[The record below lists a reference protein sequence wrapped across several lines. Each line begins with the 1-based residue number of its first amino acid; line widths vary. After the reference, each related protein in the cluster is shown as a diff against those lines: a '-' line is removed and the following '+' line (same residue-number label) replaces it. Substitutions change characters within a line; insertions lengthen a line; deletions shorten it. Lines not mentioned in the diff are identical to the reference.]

1 MITGKSLNR
10 TTRVWKRLIVLAVT
24 VVLCSSAAG
33 QAKPAP
39 QPVNLEFVQTEI
51 QTVLSAL
58 AATVGFN
65 LVVAPGVTGLV
76 DVHLNQVDW
85 ETALNTLVSA
95 NGYRYFWNN
104 DVLVVLADD
113 GTSVEGLAHRIVHL
127 KYADP
132 AMIQTALTSVLSSR
146 GKIELV
152 GGATPAASTKSAA
165 EPHPM
170 IILTEAPH
178 RMEMVIS
185 LITELDIPRPQFE
198 IGVKFVETDA
208 ESDLGVGF
216 SWPTRISARLSDR
229 DERGSSTDNQEQTP
243 ASAKYPIPDE
253 KFWKFGTLSI
263 GELSGFLEY
272 MKQTG
277 SGRLLSDPRVSV
289 VENEQAT
296 MEVVTTI
303 PIETL
308 TRFTEGAVV
317 QDIVDFQELDVGITL
332 AVKARLND
340 NGEITLEVEPEVE
353 EITGFTGPV
362 DNQRPITAKRGVKT
376 TVRVKDGETL
386 VIGGLVRETEFNTKS
401 KVFLLGDIPL
411 LGALFTHNSKQTEK
425 TDLMIFITPRVISSA
440 G

>member
-1 MITGKSLNR
+1 MPSR
-10 TTRVWKRLIVLAVT
+10 RVCNRLIVMAVI
-24 VVLCSSAAG
+24 VIICCSAMVH
-33 QAKPAP
+33 AKPAP

-65 LVVAPGVTGLV
+65 LVVAPGVTGRV

-95 NGYRYFWNN
+95 NGYRYFWND

-113 GTSVEGLAHRIVHL
+113 GTSVEGLAHRVVHL

-132 AMIQTALTSVLSSR
+132 AMIQTALASVLSSR

-152 GGATPAASTKSAA
+152 GGVTPGASTETAT

-178 RMEMVIS
+178 RIETVSS
-185 LITELDIPRPQFE
+185 LIAELDVPRPQFE

-216 SWPTRISARLSDR
+216 SWPTRISATVSNR
-229 DERGSSTDNQEQTP
+229 DETSSGSGNQEQSP
-243 ASAKYPIPDE
+243 AAAKYPIPDE
-253 KFWKFGTLSI
+253 KIWNFGTLSI
-263 GELSGFLEY
+263 GELNGFLEY

-289 VENEQAT
+289 VENQRAT

-376 TVRVKDGETL
+376 TIRVKDGETL

-411 LGALFTHNSKQTEK
+411 LGSLFTHNSKQTEK
-425 TDLMIFITPRVISSA
+425 TDLMIFITPRVIPPA